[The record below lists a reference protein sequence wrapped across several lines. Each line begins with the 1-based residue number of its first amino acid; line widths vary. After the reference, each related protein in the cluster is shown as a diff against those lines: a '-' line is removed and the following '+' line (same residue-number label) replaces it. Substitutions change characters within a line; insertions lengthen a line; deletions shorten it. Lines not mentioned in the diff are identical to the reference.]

1 MELVRA
7 IPLLAFLA
15 ALMMAAL
22 LVLSSY
28 GLGVVPAAQAATQAA
43 PTAAPVAVP
52 AGDSLGTVG
61 ALEGVLE
68 QVYSQVNPSVVNIQV
83 SQTAQPAARSSR
95 MRPALRSNSQHR
107 RGLKPNRR
115 WALALSGTKRVTS

>member
-7 IPLLAFLA
+7 TIPLLALLA
-15 ALMMAAL
+15 ALMIAAL

-28 GLGVVPAAQAATQAA
+28 GLGVVPA
-43 PTAAPVAVP
+43 
-52 AGDSLGTVG
+52 S
-61 ALEGVLE
+61 
-68 QVYSQVNPSVVNIQV
+68 
-83 SQTAQPAARSSR
+83 
-95 MRPALRSNSQHR
+95 